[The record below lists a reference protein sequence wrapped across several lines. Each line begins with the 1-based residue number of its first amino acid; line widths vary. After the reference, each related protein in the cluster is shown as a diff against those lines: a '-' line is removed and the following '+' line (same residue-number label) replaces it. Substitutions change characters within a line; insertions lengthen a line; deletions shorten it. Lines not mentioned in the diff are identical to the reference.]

1 MKFYFF
7 CSLVTFLLGGFALLQ
22 TIKEL
27 DAKLNGKAIETICI
41 EAPNTC
47 LRSNNRIK
55 IGYDNKEYSILIGR
69 RECVENKFK
78 VESNYTF
85 MYSSNFDQF
94 ITTKRNPEIMI
105 PILLGIFGIGIYCLW
120 KMKEATNV

>member
-27 DAKLNGKAIETICI
+27 DAKLNGKAIETMCV
-41 EAPNTC
+41 EAPSFC
-47 LRSNNRIK
+47 SRNNRIT
-55 IGYDNKEYSILIGR
+55 IDYENRDYSILISR

-78 VESNYTF
+78 SNHIYTF
-85 MYSSNFDQF
+85 MYSRIFDHF
-94 ITTKRNPEIMI
+94 ITTNRNPEIMI